1 MSEDSVMHVN
11 VERFEYTHRIND
23 NGYDY
28 EETVYK
34 FRVVDNNGNV
44 VDDNDGIGFFTEEE
58 ALDDL
63 FETDEDMKTER
74 DKYQEMEI
82 PEDYDMDKLNKETED
97 FNKYMLKF
105 SELEVYR
112 YRQFEKE
119 HRHKDVN
126 KGAIG
131 GHLEIRLTPTSL
143 GTAKSVVCHICS
155 TKDKEYEANITEY
168 NW

>member
-1 MSEDSVMHVN
+1 MSEPIPVK
-11 VERFEYTHRIND
+11 VERFEYTRKIND

-34 FRVVDNNGNV
+34 FRVVDDNGNI

-58 ALDDL
+58 ALDDF
-63 FETDEDMKTER
+63 FEIDEDMKKEK

-82 PEDYDMDKLNKETED
+82 PEDYDMEKLHKETED

-143 GTAKSVVCHICS
+143 GTAKSIKCSICGC
-155 TKDKEYEANITEY
+155 ENNITDY

>member
-1 MSEDSVMHVN
+1 MSEPIPVK
-11 VERFEYTHRIND
+11 VERFEYTRRIND
-23 NGYDY
+23 NGYDH

-34 FRVVDNNGNV
+34 FRVVDNNGNI

-58 ALDDL
+58 ALDDF
-63 FETDEDMKTER
+63 FEIDEDMKTEK
-74 DKYQEMEI
+74 DKYQVMEI
-82 PEDYDMDKLNKETED
+82 PEDYDMEKLHKETED

-143 GTAKSVVCHICS
+143 GTAKSIKCSICGC
-155 TKDKEYEANITEY
+155 ENNITDY

>member
-1 MSEDSVMHVN
+1 MSEPIQVN
-11 VERFEYTHRIND
+11 VERFEYTRRIND
-23 NGYDY
+23 NGYDH

-34 FRVVDNNGNV
+34 FRVIDNNGNI

-58 ALDDL
+58 ALDDF
-63 FETDEDMKTER
+63 FEIDEDMKTEK

-82 PEDYDMDKLNKETED
+82 PEDYDMEKLHKETED

-131 GHLEIRLTPTSL
+131 GHLEIRLTITSI
-143 GTAKSVVCHICS
+143 GTGKSIKCHVCGC
-155 TKDKEYEANITEY
+155 ENNITDY

>member
-1 MSEDSVMHVN
+1 MNEEIVIPVK
-11 VERFEYTHRIND
+11 VERFEYTRRIND
-23 NGYDY
+23 NGYDH

-34 FRVVDNNGNV
+34 FRIVDNNGNI

-58 ALDDL
+58 ALDDF
-63 FETDEDMKTER
+63 FEMDEDMKTEN

-82 PEDYDMDKLNKETED
+82 PEDYDMEKLNNETED
-97 FNKYMLKF
+97 FNKYMIPF

-112 YRQFEKE
+112 YREFEKE

-143 GTAKSVVCHICS
+143 GTAKSVKCHVCDCES
-155 TKDKEYEANITEY
+155 NITDY

>member
-1 MSEDSVMHVN
+1 MSESIPVK
-11 VERFEYTHRIND
+11 VERFEYTRRIND
-23 NGYDY
+23 NGYDH

-34 FRVVDNNGNV
+34 FRVVDNNGNI

-58 ALDDL
+58 ALDDF
-63 FETDEDMKTER
+63 FEIDDDMKTEK

-82 PEDYDMDKLNKETED
+82 PEDYDMEKLHKETED

-143 GTAKSVVCHICS
+143 GTAKSIKCSICGC
-155 TKDKEYEANITEY
+155 ENNITDY

>member
-1 MSEDSVMHVN
+1 MSKPIPVK
-11 VERFEYTHRIND
+11 VERFEYTRRIND
-23 NGYDY
+23 NGYDH

-34 FRVVDNNGNV
+34 FRVVDNNGNI

-58 ALDDL
+58 ALDDF
-63 FETDEDMKTER
+63 FEIYEDMKTEK
-74 DKYQEMEI
+74 DKYQDMEI
-82 PEDYDMDKLNKETED
+82 PEDYDMEKLHKETED

-131 GHLEIRLTPTSL
+131 GHLEISLTPTSL
-143 GTAKSVVCHICS
+143 GTAKSIKCSICGC
-155 TKDKEYEANITEY
+155 ENNITDY

>member
-1 MSEDSVMHVN
+1 
-11 VERFEYTHRIND
+11 
-23 NGYDY
+23 
-28 EETVYK
+28 
-34 FRVVDNNGNV
+34 
-44 VDDNDGIGFFTEEE
+44 
-58 ALDDL
+58 
-63 FETDEDMKTER
+63 
-74 DKYQEMEI
+74 ME
-82 PEDYDMDKLNKETED
+82 KLHKETEA

-105 SELEVYR
+105 SDLEVYR
-112 YRQFEKE
+112 YKECENE

-155 TKDKEYEANITEY
+155 KKDKDCEANITEY

>member
-1 MSEDSVMHVN
+1 
-11 VERFEYTHRIND
+11 
-23 NGYDY
+23 
-28 EETVYK
+28 
-34 FRVVDNNGNV
+34 
-44 VDDNDGIGFFTEEE
+44 
-58 ALDDL
+58 
-63 FETDEDMKTER
+63 MKTEN

-82 PEDYDMDKLNKETED
+82 PEDYNMEELKKKTED

-112 YRQFEKE
+112 YREFEKE
-119 HRHKDVN
+119 HEHKDVN

-143 GTAKSVVCHICS
+143 GTAKSIKCSICGC
-155 TKDKEYEANITEY
+155 ENNITDY

>member
-1 MSEDSVMHVN
+1 MSEPIPVK
-11 VERFEYTHRIND
+11 VERFEYTRRIND
-23 NGYDY
+23 NGYDH

-34 FRVVDNNGNV
+34 FRVVDNNGNI

-58 ALDDL
+58 ALDDF
-63 FETDEDMKTER
+63 FEIDEDMKTEK

-82 PEDYDMDKLNKETED
+82 PEDYDMEKLHKETED

-131 GHLEIRLTPTSL
+131 GHLEIRLIPTSL
-143 GTAKSVVCHICS
+143 GTAKSIKCSICGC
-155 TKDKEYEANITEY
+155 ENNITDY

>member
-1 MSEDSVMHVN
+1 MTEPIHVN
-11 VERFEYTHRIND
+11 VKQFDYTHRVKD
-23 NGYDY
+23 HGYDY
-28 EETVYK
+28 EITEK
-34 FRVVDNNGNV
+34 RFRIVDDNGNV
-44 VDDNDGIGFFTEEE
+44 INDNRGIGFLSQSE
-58 ALDDL
+58 ALDELLKNDIDY
-63 FETDEDMKTER
+63 EEMKTEK

-82 PEDYDMDKLNKETED
+82 PEDYDMEKLKKETED
-97 FNKYMLKF
+97 FNKYMVSL

-112 YRQFEKE
+112 YREFEKE

-143 GTAKSVVCHICS
+143 GTAKSIKCSIC
-155 TKDKEYEANITEY
+155 DCENNITDY

>member
-1 MSEDSVMHVN
+1 MTKPTQVKVG
-11 VERFEYTHRIND
+11 VFPYTHKVKD
-23 NGYDY
+23 NGYNHEITEYRFRLVDDEMNVISDNNGIGFITESEALNSLIENDIDY
-28 EETVYK
+28 EE
-34 FRVVDNNGNV
+34 
-44 VDDNDGIGFFTEEE
+44 
-58 ALDDL
+58 
-63 FETDEDMKTER
+63 MKTEK

-82 PEDYDMDKLNKETED
+82 PEDYDIEKLHKETED

-112 YRQFEKE
+112 YREFEKE

-131 GHLEIRLTPTSL
+131 GHLEIRLAPTSL
-143 GTAKSVVCHICS
+143 GTAKSIKCSICGC
-155 TKDKEYEANITEY
+155 ENNITDY